1 MQTKELAGCVIYD
14 EQGKLLVLHR
24 NTPELVQW
32 ELPGGKIEEG
42 EDIVDATVREARE
55 ELLVTIEISKQL
67 GKASF
72 EHDNRTWHY
81 TWFEANIV
89 DGTIGI
95 GEPDKFDDIA
105 YIDPKELL
113 LRSDISPNLV
123 NLLKVI
129 S

>member
-32 ELPGGKIEEG
+32 ELPGGKIEPG
-42 EDIVDATVREARE
+42 EDIFEATVREARE
-55 ELLVTIEISKQL
+55 ELLVDIEVVKQL

-81 TWFEANIV
+81 TWLEARVINGIV
-89 DGTIGI
+89 GI
-95 GEPDKFDDIA
+95 GEPEKFDDVA

-113 LRSDISPNLV
+113 RRSDISPNLV

-129 S
+129 L

>member
-32 ELPGGKIEEG
+32 ELPGGKIEPG
-42 EDIVDATVREARE
+42 EDIAEATVREAKE
-55 ELLVTIEISKQL
+55 ELLVTIEIIKQL
-67 GKASF
+67 GKANF
-72 EHDNRTWHY
+72 EHDNRSWSY
-81 TWFEANIV
+81 TWYEAKIIK
-89 DGTIGI
+89 GTVGI

-105 YIDPKELL
+105 YIDPRELIK
-113 LRSDISPNLV
+113 RSDISPNLV

>member
-1 MQTKELAGCVIYD
+1 MQNKELAGCVIYD

-32 ELPGGKIEEG
+32 ELPGGKVEPG
-42 EDIVDATVREARE
+42 EDIAEATIREARE
-55 ELLVTIEISKQL
+55 ELLVTIEIVKQL

-81 TWFEANIV
+81 TWLEAIIT
-89 DGTIGI
+89 DGLLGI
-95 GEPDKFDDIA
+95 GEPDKFDNVA
-105 YIDPKELL
+105 YIDPKDLL
-113 LRSDISPNLV
+113 TRSDISPNLV